1 MTYWYI
7 SVTCGACMCLSLA
20 TCHWHP
26 LATCC
31 WMHSLMCF
39 DNSCDPWSCRFSWAQ
54 IKEVGQGRP
63 GRQRWHR
70 ALGKSHQM
78 HFKTRTNQACWTDMD
93 RLCCL
98 AESSEWRGSV
108 NCQNVLGHVRTVR
121 PNKNPCSW
129 LGVCRKCAE
138 SSLDC
143 FAFLGRGAVATGG
156 AVATVTKQCAHLAR
170 MCSL

>member
-1 MTYWYI
+1 MA
-7 SVTCGACMCLSLA
+7 SGSGEKSPDAFQDEDKPGVLA
-20 TCHWHP
+20 
-26 LATCC
+26 
-31 WMHSLMCF
+31 
-39 DNSCDPWSCRFSWAQ
+39 
-54 IKEVGQGRP
+54 GQ
-63 GRQRWHR
+63 
-70 ALGKSHQM
+70 
-78 HFKTRTNQACWTDMD
+78 TVY